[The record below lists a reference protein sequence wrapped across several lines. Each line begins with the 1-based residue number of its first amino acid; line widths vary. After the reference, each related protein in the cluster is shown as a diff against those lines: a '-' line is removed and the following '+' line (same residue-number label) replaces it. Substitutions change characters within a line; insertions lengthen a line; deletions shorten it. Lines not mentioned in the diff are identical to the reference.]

1 MMPMLVMVIP
11 IPIDRETSQE
21 GKKKKKR
28 ISKMKKE
35 ETREL
40 ISSLVLIFI
49 QECMLQRKTPP
60 CVDSLLCIHSLL
72 YLRSPWLGD

>member
-21 GKKKKKR
+21 GKKRKR
-28 ISKMKKE
+28 ITKMKKE

-49 QECMLQRKTPP
+49 QECMLQAT
-60 CVDSLLCIHSLL
+60 I
-72 YLRSPWLGD
+72 GNENG

>member
-49 QECMLQRKTPP
+49 QECMLQAT
-60 CVDSLLCIHSLL
+60 I
-72 YLRSPWLGD
+72 GNENG

>member
-28 ISKMKKE
+28 ITKMKKE

-49 QECMLQRKTPP
+49 QECMLQAT
-60 CVDSLLCIHSLL
+60 I
-72 YLRSPWLGD
+72 GNENG

>member
-21 GKKKKKR
+21 GKKKR
-28 ISKMKKE
+28 ITKMKKE

-49 QECMLQRKTPP
+49 QECMLQATK
-60 CVDSLLCIHSLL
+60 
-72 YLRSPWLGD
+72 GNENG